1 MGDSDEASAAHP
13 SDTDDLEHDLV
24 LAITNVLG
32 RACLGRSRVGDRD
45 LAVAFL
51 TELHQP
57 HVDGTTRAAAAGG
70 ITTAFTPERLTER
83 ELVLAVRISARAL
96 CATDQPEHKVLLGAL
111 VIALTAQAGH
121 ADNTGTDFLA
131 ASTALRRVEQHDLAA
146 WSARRAIAT
155 GELTDEET
163 ANAWM
168 LVALATSDPDAQDRA
183 RTAAAPLPVDSP
195 ARRWVESTT
204 PVRTASSDAPGTP
217 GVPLRDRRQ
226 AARRVLG
233 DLAEIVQQGYEDDML
248 TGLRLAM
255 EAYAAPELDLPAARK
270 GLMTALRHW
279 RSRRGLGQVPRAA
292 TAGLEVAIDLLLID
306 ASSDEVI
313 LMCELFEAFVD
324 AGLVPGDIQWATDG
338 TAPSVLQAAL
348 SRRAA
353 RRPTWPDLAGLLAAL
368 DGSDLLLLHP
378 RHDRHGVVVDVT
390 SVYLRTPAGFSLRRA
405 RLDAQDQHT
414 LRAFCAGS
422 LADLS
427 KVSPERLDRLVTG
440 IVAEHVADSV
450 ARPDSREL
458 IIVPMGRLAAVPWAT
473 AEVHGHSWTAAPGV
487 VAPSM
492 SVAGAL
498 PRPRKGWTTVH
509 TLVDTRLPGAEQL
522 LAELRGPVVRHSA
535 LDSLPSRP
543 EPGDVLLILADGGG
557 QGLEYRLHL
566 PGGPIGMR
574 DLVHAPLP
582 RRAVIA
588 ACRSGGP
595 APTAF
600 PLAVPTVL
608 MLAGVSTVVAGL
620 WPLPSE
626 TTAGILSEAL
636 RTPTDSLSLAVR
648 GAIHRNGRE
657 SVVDGLGLAVFGRDD
672 G

>member
-1 MGDSDEASAAHP
+1 MGDSDEAGATHPSAAE
-13 SDTDDLEHDLV
+13 DFEHDLV

-32 RACLGRSRVGDRD
+32 RACLGRSRAGDRD
-45 LAVAFL
+45 LAVALL
-51 TELHQP
+51 TELHRP
-57 HVDGTTRAAAAGG
+57 YVERTIRAAAAGG
-70 ITTAFTPERLTER
+70 ITAAFTPERLTER
-83 ELVLAVRISARAL
+83 KLVLTVRISARSL
-96 CATDQPEHKVLLGAL
+96 CTTNQPEQRVLLGAL
-111 VIALTAQAGH
+111 VIALMAQAGH
-121 ADNTGTDFLA
+121 ADDKGADFLA
-131 ASTALRRVEQHDLAA
+131 ASTALRRVEQHDLSA

-155 GELTDEET
+155 GRLTDEET
-163 ANAWM
+163 ANAWQ
-168 LVALATSDPDAQDRA
+168 LVALATSDPDAHARA
-183 RTAAAPLPVDSP
+183 STAAALLPVDSP

-204 PVRTASSDAPGTP
+204 PVRTASGDASGA
-217 GVPLRDRRQ
+217 PLRDRRE

-233 DLAEIVQQGYEDDML
+233 DLAEIAGQGYEDDML

-270 GLMTALRHW
+270 GLLTALRHW

-292 TAGLEVAIDLLLID
+292 TAGLEVALDLLLVD
-306 ASSDEVI
+306 GSSNAVV
-313 LMCELFEAFVD
+313 LMCELFEALVD
-324 AGLVPGDIQWATDG
+324 AGLVPGDVQWATGG

-353 RRPTWPDLAGLLAAL
+353 RRPTWPDLADLLASA
-368 DGSDLLLLHP
+368 DGSDFLLLHP

-390 SVYLRTPAGFSLRRA
+390 SLYLRSPAGFSLRRA
-405 RLDAQDQHT
+405 RLDELDRQT
-414 LRAFCAGS
+414 MRAFCGGS

-427 KVSPERLDRLVTG
+427 MVSSERLDRLVTG
-440 IVAEHVADSV
+440 IVAEHVAEFVGRS
-450 ARPDSREL
+450 DSREL
-458 IIVPMGRLAAVPWAT
+458 IIVPMGRLAAVPWTSAD
-473 AEVHGHSWTAAPGV
+473 VHGHSWAAAPVV

-498 PRPRKGWTTVH
+498 SRPGKGWMTVH
-509 TLVDTRLPGAEQL
+509 TLVDTRLPGAAHL
-522 LAELRGPVVRHSA
+522 LAELRGPVVRHGG
-535 LDSLPSRP
+535 LDTLPSHP
-543 EPGDVLLILADGGG
+543 EPGDVLLIFAHGSG

-566 PGGPIGMR
+566 PGGSVGMS
-574 DLVHAPLP
+574 DLVHTPLP

-636 RTPTDSLSLAVR
+636 RTPADSLSHAVR

-657 SVVDGLGLAVFGRDD
+657 PVVDGLGLAVFGRDD